1 MPKEIN
7 SVTDNSNTIKEIT
20 SVIGICK
27 VCILGHGEYV
37 LISHSIP
44 KQIKISL
51 WAQAK
56 LHIVLDS
63 ACYSHQGTFILSK
76 NKCLLSVYLDLISTV
91 LSIVPF
97 ENMLW
102 LGHGFALN
110 RAFLGWKKKKKW
122 KQNCHFLVIML
133 ECK

>member
-7 SVTDNSNTIKEIT
+7 SETDNSNTIKEIT

-27 VCILGHGEYV
+27 VCILGHGEYS

-44 KQIKISL
+44 RQIIISL

-56 LHIVLDS
+56 LYIVLDS

-91 LSIVPF
+91 LSITPS
-97 ENMLW
+97 ENML
-102 LGHGFALN
+102 
-110 RAFLGWKKKKKW
+110 
-122 KQNCHFLVIML
+122 
-133 ECK
+133 